1 LSNATIT
8 PDKQTDLF
16 SPLTIGDLTL
26 QNRVVMAP
34 LTRRRA
40 SVGNVPSDMNAEYY
54 RQRTSAGLI
63 ISEATQISPQGVGY
77 PNTPG
82 IHSAKQIAGW
92 QKVTRAVHSEGGLIF
107 MQLWHVGR
115 ISHPDL
121 QPNGQLP
128 VAPSAV
134 KPAGQ
139 AVTYNGLKDYV
150 TPRALEKMEIP
161 GIINDYKIAA
171 KNAFEA
177 GFDGIEVHSANGYL
191 LDQFLRDGTNKRT
204 DEYGGAIENRARL
217 VLEVLDAVLEVW
229 PEHRVGIRLSPG
241 GTFSAMSDSN
251 TLETFN
257 YIITQLNN
265 YQLAYLHIRK
275 PDETDL
281 RHGGVVIPI
290 EYLRSIYH
298 GLLMVNGDYDRKD
311 GNVAVKN
318 NIADL
323 VAYGKPFIANPDL
336 PERLRL
342 GAPLNKQDFD
352 TFYGGGELGYTDYPK
367 YPKVV

>member
-1 LSNATIT
+1 
-8 PDKQTDLF
+8 
-16 SPLTIGDLTL
+16 
-26 QNRVVMAP
+26 MAP

-40 SVGNVPSDMNAEYY
+40 SVGNVPDAMNAEYY
-54 RQRTSAGLI
+54 RQRASAGLI

-82 IHSAKQIAGW
+82 IHSAEQIVGW
-92 QKVTRAVHSEGGLIF
+92 QKVTNAVHSEGGLIF

-121 QPNGQLP
+121 QPNGGLP
-128 VAPSAV
+128 VAPSTV

-150 TPRALEKMEIP
+150 TPRALEQQEILD
-161 GIINDYKIAA
+161 IINDYKVAA
-171 KNAFEA
+171 NNALDA

-204 DEYGGAIENRARL
+204 DEYGGPIENRARL
-217 VLEVLDAVLEVW
+217 TLEVLEAVLEIW
-229 PEHRVGIRLSPG
+229 PAQKVGIRLSPG
-241 GTFSAMSDSN
+241 GTFSDMSDSN
-251 TLETFN
+251 TRETFD
-257 YIITQLNN
+257 YIINKLND
-265 YQLAYLHIRK
+265 YQLAYLHIRE
-275 PDETDL
+275 PDESDL
-281 RHGGVVIPI
+281 RHGGEEIPI
-290 EYLRSIYH
+290 DHFRSLYDGI
-298 GLLMVNGDYDRKD
+298 LMVNGDYDKKD
-311 GNVAVKN
+311 GNKVIKN

-342 GAPLNKQDFD
+342 GAPLNEQDFD
-352 TFYGGGELGYTDYPK
+352 TFYGGGERGYLDYPTL
-367 YPKVV
+367 PKMI